1 MGDVTRFRNYPQ
13 MATVKKAA
21 EPFGVSPSYLR
32 RLCKAGKI
40 IFVNTGHVWL
50 INLDS
55 LARYFDKGDPGPA
68 EASQNVGKIRRV
80 EANGANWGHCFGE

>member
-1 MGDVTRFRNYPQ
+1 MENAIRFRSYPQ

-21 EPFGVSPSYLR
+21 DVFGVSPSYLR

-40 IFVNTGHVWL
+40 TFVNTRHVWL

-68 EASQNVGKIRRV
+68 GLEETVGGIRRV
-80 EANGANWGHCFGE
+80 AR

>member
-1 MGDVTRFRNYPQ
+1 MENAIRFRSYPQ

-21 EPFGVSPSYLR
+21 DVFGVSPSYLR

-40 IFVNTGHVWL
+40 TFVNTGHVWL

-68 EASQNVGKIRRV
+68 GLEETVGGIRRV
-80 EANGANWGHCFGE
+80 DAR

>member
-1 MGDVTRFRNYPQ
+1 MMGDVTRFRNYPQ

-21 EPFGVSPSYLR
+21 ETFGVSPSYLR

-40 IFVNTGHVWL
+40 TFVNTGHIWL

-68 EASQNVGKIRRV
+68 GLEETAGGIRRV
-80 EANGANWGHCFGE
+80 DAR

>member
-1 MGDVTRFRNYPQ
+1 MGDVTRFRSYPQ

-21 EPFGVSPSYLR
+21 EVFGVSPCYLR

-40 IFVNTGHVWL
+40 TFVNTGHVWL

-55 LARYFDKGDPGPA
+55 LARYFEQGDPGPA
-68 EASQNVGKIRRV
+68 GPSQNAGATRRV
-80 EANGANWGHCFGE
+80 EPNGPNWGRCSGE

>member
-1 MGDVTRFRNYPQ
+1 MENAIRFRSYPQ

-21 EPFGVSPSYLR
+21 ELFGVSPSYLR
-32 RLCKAGKI
+32 RLCKAGKN
-40 IFVNTGHVWL
+40 IFVKTGQVWL
-50 INLDS
+50 NNLYS
-55 LARYFDKGDPGPA
+55 LARYFDKGDPDPA

>member
-1 MGDVTRFRNYPQ
+1 MGDATRFRSYPQ

-21 EPFGVSPSYLR
+21 EVFGVSPSYLR

-40 IFVNTGHVWL
+40 TFVNTGHVWL

-55 LARYFDKGDPGPA
+55 LARYFETGDPGPA
-68 EASQNVGKIRRV
+68 GPSQNAGTIRRV
-80 EANGANWGHCFGE
+80 EPNGPNWGRCCGE

>member
-1 MGDVTRFRNYPQ
+1 MGDMTRFRNYPQ

-21 EPFGVSPSYLR
+21 EFFGVSPSYLR
-32 RLCKAGKI
+32 RLCKTGKI
-40 IFVNTGHVWL
+40 TFVNTGHIWF

-68 EASQNVGKIRRV
+68 GQDEAVNGVRRV
-80 EANGANWGHCFGE
+80 VR

>member
-21 EPFGVSPSYLR
+21 ETFGVSPSYLR

-68 EASQNVGKIRRV
+68 EVSQNVGKIRRV
-80 EANGANWGHCFGE
+80 EANGENWGHCFGE

>member
-21 EPFGVSPSYLR
+21 ETFGVSPSYLR

-50 INLDS
+50 ILQIQIQIQVQIQVQ
-55 LARYFDKGDPGPA
+55 LQLQIYHQLPPQIHPLPR
-68 EASQNVGKIRRV
+68 
-80 EANGANWGHCFGE
+80 

>member
-21 EPFGVSPSYLR
+21 EVFGVSPSYLR

-55 LARYFDKGDPGPA
+55 LARYFDKGDPGSA
-68 EASQNVGKIRRV
+68 GQDGAVNGVRRV
-80 EANGANWGHCFGE
+80 VR

>member
-1 MGDVTRFRNYPQ
+1 MENAMRFRNYPQ

-21 EPFGVSPSYLR
+21 ETFGVSPSYLR

-40 IFVNTGHVWL
+40 TFVNTGHVWL

-68 EASQNVGKIRRV
+68 GQDEAVNGVRRV
-80 EANGANWGHCFGE
+80 VR

>member
-1 MGDVTRFRNYPQ
+1 MGDVTRFRSYPQ

-21 EPFGVSPSYLR
+21 ETFGVSPCYLR

-50 INLDS
+50 VNLDS
-55 LARYFDKGDPGPA
+55 LARYFNTGDPGPA
-68 EASQNVGKIRRV
+68 GQGEAVGSIRRV
-80 EANGANWGHCFGE
+80 DVR

>member
-1 MGDVTRFRNYPQ
+1 MGDMTRFRNYPQ

-21 EPFGVSPSYLR
+21 EFFGVSPSYLR
-32 RLCKAGKI
+32 RLCKTGKI
-40 IFVNTGHVWL
+40 TFVNTGHIWL

-68 EASQNVGKIRRV
+68 GPDEAVNGVRRV
-80 EANGANWGHCFGE
+80 VR

>member
-21 EPFGVSPSYLR
+21 EIFGVSPCYLR
-32 RLCKAGKI
+32 RLCKAGKVV
-40 IFVNTGHVWL
+40 FVNTGHVWL
-50 INLDS
+50 VNLDS

-68 EASQNVGKIRRV
+68 GLNETVGGIRRV
-80 EANGANWGHCFGE
+80 AR

>member
-21 EPFGVSPSYLR
+21 DVFGVSPSYLR

-68 EASQNVGKIRRV
+68 GQDEAVNGVRRV
-80 EANGANWGHCFGE
+80 VR